1 VSRAPR
7 ILFMDGTAGASGDMI
22 LGALV
27 DVGVPLAALRRG
39 LAGLPLP
46 AWSLSSTKVE
56 RDGLAVRRVRVR
68 LREAPAPHHDLVG
81 APGAHGH
88 THRTLRDLERIVRA
102 GKLPGRVRDRA
113 LAIFRRLVEAEGQV
127 HGIPPEKVHLHE
139 VGATDAVVD
148 VVGACLALEA
158 LALDRLVVSP
168 LTTGHGTVQ
177 CAHGLLPVPAPATA
191 LLLRGVPI
199 QAGEPAG
206 ERLTPTGAAILT
218 TLADAWGPMPAMVP
232 HAIGYGAGERTF
244 HPGPNALRAVLGDG
258 QAQAGAH
265 GGEHVLVLQANVDD
279 ATPQALAFA
288 CERLLETGAL
298 EVYTEAVLMKKGR
311 AGHKLTVLA
320 RPDDLD
326 RLADVLLRETTTLG
340 LRHRLERRIELTRT
354 LVAVPTPHGK
364 IRVKVGTREGEVLQA
379 WPEYEDCAAAAR
391 RAGVPLRR
399 VQAAALDA
407 WRGLRARK
415 R

>member
-206 ERLTPTGAAILT
+206 ERLTPTGAAIL
-218 TLADAWGPMPAMVP
+218 
-232 HAIGYGAGERTF
+232 
-244 HPGPNALRAVLGDG
+244 GDG